1 MVSNGAHLPD
11 DPEACNADRK
21 PKQADRISEEAPV
34 IGLVRKADPT
44 RLEAQKKRTAL
55 KATRNKKRREP
66 FDVQDRID
74 KQRGALIG
82 KIEQQLKQR
91 QSVETFS

>member
-1 MVSNGAHLPD
+1 MSNGAFLAD
-11 DPEACNADRK
+11 DPEVCYADRK
-21 PKQADRISEEAPV
+21 PKQADGVSEEAPV

-55 KATRNKKRREP
+55 KATRNKKRREL
-66 FDVQDRID
+66 FDAQDRID
-74 KQRGALIG
+74 KQRDVLIG